1 MSATKAW
8 AATGPTAPLAP
19 FEVVRRELAEDD
31 VGIAINWAGI
41 CHSDI
46 HQARGEWGGSSYPM
60 VPGHEIGGLV
70 TAVGAKVT
78 TLKVGDSVGVGCMV
92 DSCRSCKNCALGDEN
107 YCFEGSV
114 FTYNGKHKFKHCA
127 EYNDDGGSAT
137 QGGYSQYIVVNY
149 RFVLK
154 IPSNLDLAAATP
166 LLCAGITVYS
176 PFKYY
181 GLRPEHKL
189 GVVGLGGLGHMAVK
203 FGKAFGC
210 HTTVISRG
218 TSKKSS
224 AMDLLKADEFLD
236 STNADAVA
244 AKASS
249 FDFIIST
256 ISAPFDINAI
266 VNLLS
271 FNGTLV
277 LVGAPAEPLA
287 LGTFPLL
294 FGRRKVGGSIIGGT
308 KETQEMLDFCG
319 QHNIVCEI
327 EKIPA
332 SYINEAY
339 ERCMA
344 ADVKYRFVIDAS
356 TF

>member
-1 MSATKAW
+1 
-8 AATGPTAPLAP
+8 
-19 FEVVRRELAEDD
+19 
-31 VGIAINWAGI
+31 
-41 CHSDI
+41 
-46 HQARGEWGGSSYPM
+46 
-60 VPGHEIGGLV
+60 
-70 TAVGAKVT
+70 
-78 TLKVGDSVGVGCMV
+78 
-92 DSCRSCKNCALGDEN
+92 
-107 YCFEGSV
+107 
-114 FTYNGKHKFKHCA
+114 
-127 EYNDDGGSAT
+127 
-137 QGGYSQYIVVNY
+137 
-149 RFVLK
+149 
-154 IPSNLDLAAATP
+154 
-166 LLCAGITVYS
+166 
-176 PFKYY
+176 
-181 GLRPEHKL
+181 
-189 GVVGLGGLGHMAVK
+189 MAVK

-236 STNADAVA
+236 STNEDAVA

-266 VNLLS
+266 VNLLT

-277 LVGAPAEPLA
+277 LVGAPPEPLA